1 MLKSKNSNTNRHLGS
16 LVRGLSSLIAGLT
29 LAVLSGCASQPQQA
43 GQWPTTLY
51 INPQVSLPERFS
63 FIGSAAEGSKTMVI
77 SDGFASRIV
86 ATSTPPEQPRLQ
98 MLYDH
103 NRKPIAAALSARVQ
117 TELNASKHYRVAA
130 TPEEADGELR
140 LKVIDVGIA
149 PASEADNV
157 VPHFRISVELLNK
170 AGQRL
175 WQDAFSMASGENVER
190 EKASLLGDINGLK
203 NFFDDGMPSV
213 AQRLARQLGN
223 HASHASAE

>member
-1 MLKSKNSNTNRHLGS
+1 MLKSKNSNAVRPINVLT
-16 LVRGLSSLIAGLT
+16 RGLSLLFAGLVI
-29 LAVLSGCASQPQQA
+29 AILSGCASQSQHT
-43 GQWPTTLY
+43 GQWPTNLY

-63 FIGSAAEGSKTMVI
+63 FIGSAANGSNTMVV

-103 NRKPIAAALSARVQ
+103 NRKPIVAALLARVQ
-117 TELNASKHYRVAA
+117 TELNVSKYYRVAS

-140 LKVIDVGIA
+140 LKITEVGIA
-149 PASEADNV
+149 PASAEDNV
-157 VPHFRISVELLNK
+157 VPYFRVSVDLLNK
-170 AGQRL
+170 AGQSI
-175 WQDAFSMASGENVER
+175 WQDAFSMASSENVER

-213 AQRLARQLGN
+213 AQRLAKQLKD
-223 HASHASAE
+223 HVSAE